1 MKAYVIG
8 RKGRHRN
15 SELLSVLAAHFEEVV
30 RADGFVA
37 VKPTDLETRLNHEF
51 FRAVHRRA
59 PLLGELGC
67 GLAHIEAWRF
77 LANSNLDC
85 LAIFEDDAEID
96 EVRIPSVLA
105 EVTKLTEPWCL
116 SLSMTSSDRLVT
128 HLIPRGKAVRRAII
142 QPRATVGYVIS
153 RKAAQLGVADFDRS
167 GGLLEGTS
175 DRWPGPAGLLRYY
188 TAVPAVVG
196 TNDGGESYIG
206 RRSERPEPWLVRL
219 KRFASLLLD
228 PTIPSYKKRGLLI
241 LKLLRPIKF
250 AFSVFFLTEWY
261 RIRWGD
267 KRG

>member
-8 RKGRHRN
+8 REGRLRNPDLLGVLGRH
-15 SELLSVLAAHFEEVV
+15 FDEVA
-30 RADGFVA
+30 RTDGFVA
-37 VKPTDLETRLNHEF
+37 VETTDLAERVNQQF

-85 LAIFEDDAEID
+85 LAIFEDDAEI
-96 EVRIPSVLA
+96 EEARIGNALSQVAQLSG
-105 EVTKLTEPWCL
+105 PWYL
-116 SLSMTSSDRLVT
+116 SLSMTPSDRLLT
-128 HLIPRGKAVRRAII
+128 HLLPWGKAVRRAFV
-142 QPRATVGYVIS
+142 QPRATVGYIIS
-153 RKAAQLGVADFDRS
+153 REAAELGVADFDRG

-175 DRWPGPAGLLRYY
+175 DRWPGPAGLFRYY

-196 TNDGGESYIG
+196 TNDGGQSYIG
-206 RRSERPEPWLVRL
+206 RRGERPEPWLVRL
-219 KRFASLLLD
+219 KRFGGLLLD
-228 PTIPSYKKRGLLI
+228 PAIPNYKKRGLLI